1 MLEVEGESEEKEGK
15 KRNSKKR
22 IKKEYSNQNGKKNK
36 VLRCWTCC
44 KIVWYN

>member
-22 IKKEYSNQNGKKNK
+22 IKKEYLNQMGKKIK
-36 VLRCWTCC
+36 F
-44 KIVWYN
+44 